1 MLGRPTSASTNLQR
15 KPPATAPKPSSVASP
30 GGQRAPTLPPAMRLA
45 AKEAASKTPLR
56 YAQINGS
63 GSRRKLRA
71 GSAGSIRRSPSP
83 FGTPPRAF
91 GGLPLN
97 QSAGSSFTSSFSSPN
112 RRGGPDGPTLEAPG
126 ATVLGSGPTLL
137 RRMDLGES
145 HTRVSSPMD
154 LGESKSK
161 GAASGRSDFSG
172 LYNTSPWEQ
181 RRREGEGARKMR
193 AKFDE
198 FQRWYQQNGASLIQ
212 QWQALD
218 EAEVAVA
225 EGGKSWASYDE
236 LCDHYGPALTTNSF
250 IR

>member
-1 MLGRPTSASTNLQR
+1 
-15 KPPATAPKPSSVASP
+15 
-30 GGQRAPTLPPAMRLA
+30 
-45 AKEAASKTPLR
+45 
-56 YAQINGS
+56 
-63 GSRRKLRA
+63 
-71 GSAGSIRRSPSP
+71 
-83 FGTPPRAF
+83 
-91 GGLPLN
+91 
-97 QSAGSSFTSSFSSPN
+97 
-112 RRGGPDGPTLEAPG
+112 
-126 ATVLGSGPTLL
+126 
-137 RRMDLGES
+137 
-145 HTRVSSPMD
+145 MD